1 VHDVREWFEQ
11 RTYDY
16 AQFVDPVALA
26 GRKRE
31 LGLSV
36 SVLLTCFRA
45 TKAVRTL
52 IGHIHALNV
61 WAPLTDQI
69 AVITASSTHGM
80 DAVRPGVE
88 VHYGG
93 ELMPEYGPVIGK
105 GDAMWK
111 ALSIARGDLVVYVDV
126 EAPAYEPHFVC
137 GVLEPLLSFPRVRF
151 AKAAY
156 EYPSGGAQD
165 EAKPEVDE
173 ALAELMARPL
183 INLHYHSPGQLR
195 HALGA

>member
-1 VHDVREWFEQ
+1 MHDLREWFEQ
-11 RTYDY
+11 RTHEY

-52 IGHIHALNV
+52 IGDIHALNV

-69 AVITASSTHGM
+69 AVITASSIHGM
-80 DAVRPGVE
+80 DAMRPGVE
-88 VHYGG
+88 VDYGG

-105 GDAMWK
+105 GDDMWK
-111 ALSIARGDLVVYVDV
+111 R
-126 EAPAYEPHFVC
+126 F
-137 GVLEPLLSFPRVRF
+137 LLPTATWSCTSTWKRQHTSRTSSVGSLNR
-151 AKAAY
+151 
-156 EYPSGGAQD
+156 S
-165 EAKPEVDE
+165 
-173 ALAELMARPL
+173 
-183 INLHYHSPGQLR
+183 
-195 HALGA
+195 

>member
-1 VHDVREWFEQ
+1 MHNVREWSEQ

-36 SVLLTCFRA
+36 SVLLTCLRA
-45 TKAVRTL
+45 TKAVRTS
-52 IGHIHALNV
+52 IGDIYALNER
-61 WAPLTDQI
+61 APVTDQI
-69 AVITASSTHGM
+69 ALITASSTHGL
-80 DAVRPGVE
+80 DAACPGVE
-88 VHYGG
+88 VHCGG

-126 EAPAYEPHFVC
+126 EAPVYEPHFVC
-137 GVLEPLLSFPRVRF
+137 GVLGPLLSFPRVRF

-165 EAKPEVDE
+165 ESKPEVNE
-173 ALAELMARPL
+173 ALAKLKTRAL
-183 INLHYHSPGQLR
+183 INLHYHGPGQLR

>member
-1 VHDVREWFEQ
+1 VHNVREWSEQ

-31 LGLSV
+31 LGLSD
-36 SVLLTCFRA
+36 SVLLTCLRA
-45 TKAVRTL
+45 TKAVRTS
-52 IGHIHALNV
+52 ISDIYALNE
-61 WAPLTDQI
+61 WAPVTDQI
-69 AVITASSTHGM
+69 ALITASSTHGL
-80 DAVRPGVE
+80 DAACPGVE
-88 VHYGG
+88 VHCGG
-93 ELMPEYGPVIGK
+93 ELMPEYGHVIGK

-126 EAPAYEPHFVC
+126 EAPVYEPHFVC
-137 GVLEPLLSFPRVRF
+137 GVLGPLLSFPRARF

-173 ALAELMARPL
+173 ALAELMTRAL
-183 INLHYHSPGQLR
+183 INLHYHYPGQLR